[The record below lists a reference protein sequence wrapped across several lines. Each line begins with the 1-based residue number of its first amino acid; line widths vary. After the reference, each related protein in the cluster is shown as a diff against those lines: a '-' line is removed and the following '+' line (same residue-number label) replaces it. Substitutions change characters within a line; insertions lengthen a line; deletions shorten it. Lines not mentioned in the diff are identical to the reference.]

1 MDVRKFIDNS
11 LLKPNTTWKE
21 LRDFVRKS
29 EEIGFYAVCI
39 PPSAVRFARE
49 VSEGR
54 IVICSVIGFPLGY
67 SNVEIKIHEAVRAI
81 EDGAQ
86 ELDIVLNLVDLKSGN
101 WKKVEEEVKAL
112 IRHARSAGV
121 LTKFIIETCYLTD
134 KEKIRAVQLLEECG
148 ADFVKTSTGFGHSG
162 ATVEDVRLLKEHGK
176 GIKVKASGGIRT
188 YAEVV
193 KMIEAGADRI
203 GTSSGF
209 EIYSEMTGG

>member
-112 IRHARSAGV
+112 VRHARSAGV

-209 EIYSEMTGG
+209 EIYSEMMGG

>member
-11 LLKPNTTWKE
+11 LLKPNITWKE
-21 LRDFVRKS
+21 IGDFVRKS
-29 EEIGFYAVCI
+29 EEVGFYAVCI
-39 PPSAVRFARE
+39 HPSAVRYARE
-49 VSEGR
+49 VSEGS
-54 IVICSVIGFPLGY
+54 IVICCVIGFPLGY
-67 SNVEIKIHEAVRAI
+67 SDVEIKIHEAVRAI

-112 IRHARSAGV
+112 VRHARSAGV
-121 LTKFIIETCYLTD
+121 LTKFIIETCFLTD
-134 KEKIRAVQLLEECG
+134 KEKIRAVQLLEDCG

-188 YAEVV
+188 YAQVV

-209 EIYSEMTGG
+209 EIYSEMMGG

>member
-112 IRHARSAGV
+112 VRHARSAGV

-188 YAEVV
+188 YAQVV

-209 EIYSEMTGG
+209 EIYSEMMGG

>member
-112 IRHARSAGV
+112 VRHARSAGV

-134 KEKIRAVQLLEECG
+134 KEKIRAVQLLEDCG

-209 EIYSEMTGG
+209 EIYSEMMGG

>member
-209 EIYSEMTGG
+209 EIYSEMMGG